1 VGCAPKALGPE
12 IVFHCIVDLGALTI
26 VDLIILDAPYKTSTS
41 RPIYIDLFGG
51 VTISDLTIMGRLVL
65 HAVARGVCFLL
76 ERSMTMMIKFSDW
89 WLDVYRTS
97 GRHD

>member
-1 VGCAPKALGPE
+1 M
-12 IVFHCIVDLGALTI
+12 VFHCIVDLGALTI
-26 VDLIILDAPYKTSTS
+26 VDLIILDAPYKASTS

-51 VTISDLTIMGRLVL
+51 VIISDLTIMGRLVL